1 MSTLKITTGPA
12 EGQSIDCD
20 RELVIGRE
28 GADVVVEDFE
38 MSRRHA
44 TIRPVAAGLEI
55 EDLGSLNG
63 TFVDGQR
70 ISGAVLLMSSA
81 TVKMGITEF
90 AVEVT
95 ASEQPLLNPQRTVV
109 SGGEREQPAIDIA
122 DRTTVRNV
130 PEEPATSEV
139 ADRTTVR
146 QVPAEPVADAS
157 DRTTVRQV
165 PAEPVAEASDRTTVR
180 KVSDEPIIDVSD
192 RTVVRDAPVFEVAD
206 RTVVRDV
213 AAGAPPAGAAAGSAA
228 GAPSASGP
236 SAGMGAPG
244 APPAGAPP
252 FAGPP
257 GPLPPPVRILIKT
270 PLGRRLMPLLVK
282 LPPRARPPALLALLV
297 LLVAIVVAIIVVIV
311 TVVL

>member
-81 TVKMGITEF
+81 TVKMGITQF

-130 PEEPATSEV
+130 AEEPATSDV
-139 ADRTTVR
+139 A
-146 QVPAEPVADAS
+146 
-157 DRTTVRQV
+157 
-165 PAEPVAEASDRTTVR
+165 DRTTVR

-192 RTVVRDAPVFEVAD
+192 RTVVRETPVFEVAD

-213 AAGAPPAGAAAGSAA
+213 AAGAPPTGGGSADGPAAGAAG
-228 GAPSASGP
+228 ASGP
-236 SAGMGAPG
+236 PAGTD

-270 PLGRRLMPLLVK
+270 PLGKRLMPLLVK

>member
-81 TVKMGITEF
+81 TVKMGITQF

-130 PEEPATSEV
+130 AEEPATSDV
-139 ADRTTVR
+139 A
-146 QVPAEPVADAS
+146 

-192 RTVVRDAPVFEVAD
+192 RTVVRETPVFEVAD

-213 AAGAPPAGAAAGSAA
+213 AAGAPPTGGGSADGPAAGAAG
-228 GAPSASGP
+228 ASGP
-236 SAGMGAPG
+236 PAGTD

-270 PLGRRLMPLLVK
+270 PLGKRLMPLLVK

>member
-81 TVKMGITEF
+81 TVKMGITQF

-130 PEEPATSEV
+130 AEEPATSDV
-139 ADRTTVR
+139 A
-146 QVPAEPVADAS
+146 

-192 RTVVRDAPVFEVAD
+192 RTVVRETPVFEVAD

-213 AAGAPPAGAAAGSAA
+213 AAGAPPTGGGSADGPAAGAAD
-228 GAPSASGP
+228 ASGP
-236 SAGMGAPG
+236 PAGTDAPG

-270 PLGRRLMPLLVK
+270 PFGKRLMPLLVK